1 MSTWKSAW
9 VIYVRS
15 LRFTVR
21 KPINV
26 AFGLIQPLL
35 YLTLF
40 GPLLRRLGSSPGFD
54 SHNTWSVFV
63 PGLLVQQTVFASVFV
78 GIGIIFDA
86 RAGSLDRM
94 KMTAASPLGLLL
106 GRIGRDV
113 TVLLV
118 QTTLLTAGAVVAGL
132 RVSFGA
138 LALTFVLLAVVG
150 LAVCALS
157 YGVALRLRSEEAFG
171 QIVNVLTLPVV
182 LLSGVLLPMT
192 LAPAWLSDLSKANPL
207 THVISGAR
215 ALFTGQLVTG
225 TTVAAASVAF
235 AMALIGCWFGLRSVN
250 ATER

>member
-9 VIYVRS
+9 IIYVRS

-21 KPINV
+21 KPVNV
-26 AFGLIQPLL
+26 ALGLIQPLL

-54 SHNTWSVFV
+54 SHHTWSVFV

-106 GRIGRDV
+106 GRIARDI
-113 TVLLV
+113 TVLLA

-132 RVSFGA
+132 RVSLAA
-138 LALTFVLLAVVG
+138 LGLTFGLLAVVG

-192 LAPAWLSDLSKANPL
+192 LAPGWLAGLSDANPL
-207 THVISGAR
+207 THVIGGAR
-215 ALFTGQLVTG
+215 TLFAGGLVTE
-225 TTVAAASVAF
+225 TTVVAAAVAV
-235 AMALIGCWFGLRSVN
+235 AMAIAGCWFGLRSMN
-250 ATER
+250 AVER